1 MFVTNCISTTKIQKI
16 SEITNFFRHYFLS
29 RTEVSYSSTDY
40 SLTYYLPQNISKIQR
55 GEPYTTD
62 DLKESGSLLFT
73 QNGIVKAIE
82 FSSGWQKVN
91 HFTKRTA
98 VPGRWWLY
106 RIYYDGI
113 TQENEIDIYLPMQ

>member
-1 MFVTNCISTTKIQKI
+1 MKEKFYIALLLCMLVACGGSNKSTSSS
-16 SEITNFFRHYFLS
+16 SE
-29 RTEVSYSSTDY
+29 EVSYSSTDY

-55 GEPYTTD
+55 DEPYTTD

-91 HFTKRTA
+91 HFTSVRDKK
-98 VPGRWWLY
+98 
-106 RIYYDGI
+106 
-113 TQENEIDIYLPMQ
+113 

>member
-1 MFVTNCISTTKIQKI
+1 MKEKFYIALLLCTLVACGGSNKSTSSS
-16 SEITNFFRHYFLS
+16 SEG
-29 RTEVSYSSTDY
+29 VSYSSTDY

-55 GEPYTTD
+55 DEPYTTD

-91 HFTKRTA
+91 HFSKRTA

-113 TQENEIDIYLPMQ
+113 SQENEMDVYLPMQ